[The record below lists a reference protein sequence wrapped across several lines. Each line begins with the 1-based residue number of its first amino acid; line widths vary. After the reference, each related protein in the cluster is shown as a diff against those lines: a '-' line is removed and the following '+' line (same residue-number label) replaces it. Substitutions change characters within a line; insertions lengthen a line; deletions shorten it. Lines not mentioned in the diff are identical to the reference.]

1 MSKFDDYK
9 EYDYKKTIK
18 KDDIYY
24 NNDYIIDNNDNFIYK
39 KYDKYYKATNFSDL
53 FSIISR
59 SNTRKTPSQ
68 QRTQS
73 SNTQQQAVF
82 PKDTTQVVVPD
93 FSQTDFQGKAY
104 DANQMW
110 SPASIKGKVYE
121 WDRGVLGISYNGE
134 VEKESLDW
142 TTNHH
147 ADATVRIVRALG
159 GIISDSVMPFQAAVD
174 GTKEGII
181 IFQSEGDNAFVYFPE
196 NITSE
201 QYQELVSVI
210 TPRSG
215 FNFSFVHGEEI
226 FEEQNARGVLTYAN
240 NIKAMPLST
249 RR

>member
-9 EYDYKKTIK
+9 EYDYKKIIK

-24 NNDYIIDNNDNFIYK
+24 NNDYIIDNNDNFIYE
-39 KYDKYYKATNFSDL
+39 KYNKYYKATNFSDL

-134 VEKESLDW
+134 VEKESLDG
-142 TTNHH
+142 TINHH

-159 GIISDSVMPFQAAVD
+159 GINSDSDMPFQAAVD

>member
-9 EYDYKKTIK
+9 KYDYQKIIK
-18 KDDIYY
+18 KDDIYI
-24 NNDYIIDNNDNFIYK
+24 NNNFIYE
-39 KYDKYYKATNFSDL
+39 KYDKYYKTTNFSDL
-53 FSIISR
+53 FSIISK

-82 PKDTTQVVVPD
+82 PIDTTQVVVPD
-93 FSQTDFQGKAY
+93 SQTDFQGKVY
-104 DANQMW
+104 DANRMW

-226 FEEQNARGVLTYAN
+226 FEEQNARGILTYAN